1 VNNFSPALLAMA
13 ERCER
18 EVRPIFDKIDAVCR
32 ANTAKVMGAFAENR
46 ISETDF
52 ISTTGY
58 GYSDR
63 GRDKL
68 DALCA
73 DLFGAEDALVRP
85 QFVSGTHAIAAGLYG
100 VLRPGDTLLA
110 ATDTPYDTIL
120 PVITGNIGGT
130 LKEYGVSFQKTTL
143 LEPDGTYDEARHH
156 ERLEC
161 DLKKYKPKVVHIQR
175 SRGYSLR
182 PSLSVS
188 QIGAIAEIV
197 KRVLPDA
204 IVFVDNCYGEFVE
217 EKEPCEVGADILC
230 GSLIK
235 NPGGGLAP
243 TGGYVAGR
251 ADLVELAS
259 CRLTVPGLG
268 RDAGSYAAGYRL
280 FYQGFFMAPHVVAQ
294 ALKTAVF
301 TASLLE
307 SAGFFVS
314 PGPNDFRTDIIQAIS
329 LGSREKLLAFLKG
342 IQAGAPIDSFVT
354 PTPTA
359 MPGYDDEVAMAAG
372 AFVQGASIELS
383 ADGPMRPPFTAF
395 LQGGLTFESGRLGIL
410 RAVTELGVF

>member
-1 VNNFSPALLAMA
+1 MDSFSPALLALA
-13 ERCER
+13 DESERQI
-18 EVRPIFDKIDAVCR
+18 RPVFDRIDAVCR
-32 ANTAKVMGAFAENR
+32 ANTAKVMAAFAKNR
-46 ISETDF
+46 VSETDF
-52 ISTTGY
+52 IATTGY
-58 GYSDR
+58 GYNDR

-100 VLRPGDTLLA
+100 ILRPGDTLLA

-120 PVITGNIGGT
+120 PVIAGDSGGS
-130 LKEYGVSFQKTTL
+130 LKEYGIAFAKTAM
-143 LEPDGTYDEARHH
+143 LEPDGTYNEANHLA
-156 ERLEC
+156 RLER
-161 DLKKYKPKVVHIQR
+161 DLQQYRPKVVHIQR
-175 SRGYSLR
+175 SRGYALR
-182 PSLSVS
+182 PSLTVA
-188 QIGAIAEIV
+188 QIGNMAALV
-197 KRVLPDA
+197 KRLLPEA

-217 EKEPCEVGADILC
+217 EKEPLEVGADILC

-243 TGGYVAGR
+243 TGGYIAGK
-251 ADLVELAS
+251 AELVELAA
-259 CRLTVPGLG
+259 CRLAVPGLG
-268 RDAGSYAAGYRL
+268 REAGSYAYGYRL

-301 TASLLE
+301 AAALLQN
-307 SAGFFVS
+307 AGFSVN
-314 PGPNDFRTDIIQAIS
+314 PGPFDFRTDIIQAVS

-342 IQAGAPIDSFVT
+342 IQAGAPVDSFVT

-395 LQGGLTFESGRLGIL
+395 LQGGLTYESGRLGIL
-410 RAVTELGVF
+410 RAVSEMGVL